1 MKKIYKSILVYSGGE
16 AIGDALYK
24 IKFIQ
29 NLRNYFPKCEI
40 TWLAG
45 QGDTEYSKS
54 LKPIIKNMLDEII
67 DDKSIGAKPFKELF
81 KKSPLS
87 DKSYDVIIDTQTVV
101 LPTILLKK
109 IKHNLFISSTANWF
123 FSDIKP
129 SNFLIKNSSLND
141 RLEKI
146 IELLTDKPISN
157 NKFTYNLNI
166 EEKYYKLA
174 EKLLPKGPI
183 YIGFSPGAGDISKM
197 WPLKKFINIAKKQID
212 YNRIPVFLLGPNEKE
227 LINKIKNEIPTAIIP
242 EWTDDVINSGLKG
255 PLLVIAITKQL
266 HVAVANDSGTGH
278 MLAVGGAKLISLFSK
293 HNSVKYAPNA
303 EILTIIDS
311 KKWGGTDPDLIP
323 VEEVEISINKL
334 I

>member
-1 MKKIYKSILVYSGGE
+1 MKKRYKSILIYSGGE

-24 IKFIQ
+24 LKFIQ
-29 NLRNYFPKCEI
+29 NLRSCFPKSKI
-40 TWLAG
+40 TWLSG
-45 QGDTEYSKS
+45 QGKTEYSKS
-54 LKPIIKNMLDEII
+54 LKPIIKNKLDKII
-67 DDKSIGAKPFKELF
+67 DNKNIGVKPFKELF

-87 DKSYDVIIDTQTVV
+87 GNFYDVIIDTQTVV
-101 LPTILLKK
+101 LPTILVKK
-109 IKHNLFISSTANWF
+109 IKHNLFLSSTANWF

-129 SNFLIKNSSLND
+129 NNFLIKNSSLND
-141 RLEKI
+141 RLEKF

-157 NKFTYNLNI
+157 NKFVYNLNI

-197 WPLKKFINIAKKQID
+197 WPLKKFINIAKKQVD
-212 YNRIPVFLLGPNEKE
+212 YNRMPVFLLGPNEKE
-227 LINKIKNEIPTAIIP
+227 LINEIKNEIPTAIFP
-242 EWTDDVINSGLKG
+242 EWTDDAINSGLKG
-255 PLLVIAITKQL
+255 PLLVIALSKQL
-266 HVAVANDSGTGH
+266 HIAVANDSGTGH
-278 MLAVGGAKLISLFSK
+278 MLAVGGVKLISLFSK

-323 VEEVEISINKL
+323 LEEVELSINKL
-334 I
+334 L